1 MKLTP
6 LINLLFL
13 VTSLSF
19 GQGVF
24 VKGKVVDEHSN
35 PISYANVMIETSD
48 TETFVKGSAT
58 DDRGEFEVI
67 NLDVGTYL
75 LTISFMGYKDIRK
88 EITLSGNLDLG
99 VMVMQEDLQSLE
111 EINITYK
118 KPTIK
123 KEADRLVFDVESTAL
138 TEGNMLQAIQSTPG
152 VLVVD
157 NSIMVKSVAPTVYIN
172 NRKVNLSSSE
182 LTQLLEGSSASSIKS
197 IEVITNPPAKYDAES
212 GVVINIV
219 MGKNLVTGYKG
230 NVFGNFTQ
238 GVFPRYNGG
247 MGHYFKTEKLN
258 VSANYSYTQN
268 KINRDSDEEIN
279 YFDSNRNVD
288 QIWLSSVNRNTW
300 SKTHNLDVYL
310 DYMLSKQST
319 LSLSAN
325 TLWMPDFKY
334 NINNTSEVLDA
345 NESLM
350 YYFDANNLSFDEKHN
365 LGFNMDYVHNFN
377 EDGEQLSANAHYTT
391 YGYSRDQSVISNY
404 FDNNDQFLQTTSY
417 NTFSNQDTDIFT
429 SQLDYARA
437 ASETSSFETGVKYSN
452 ISTNSDITQYDVF
465 EGQETLNPDN
475 SDAFDYKESIYAG
488 YVDFSNDWDLWS
500 LNFGLRVEQTQLKGI
515 SITNN
520 EVNKQD
526 YLSWFPTASI
536 SFTASD
542 NLSLYTNYKRSINRP
557 DYQSLNPFKLYLND
571 NTVVVGNP
579 KLQPVFIDHAVI
591 GASFKNTYTV
601 EAYYKVN
608 KNNIYELPAQDNA
621 NNILTY
627 APVNFDRTLEFG
639 FDFVVNF
646 YVSPRWY
653 LYAVTSFYNIKDE
666 ANFWGND
673 ISQDQWS
680 NYSELSNNWQFLKD
694 KSLNANLNL
703 IWVGKN
709 MQGFRIVEDRL
720 VSSLSISK
728 TLCKKKLVVSLIAE
742 DLFNMQDMEDATRFL
757 NQYNSRFN
765 DVDSRT
771 VKVGLRYNF
780 GNTTLKS
787 ETESGKDLQELDRLE
802 TQEN

>member
-24 VKGKVVDEHSN
+24 IKGKVVDAN
-35 PISYANVMIETSD
+35 NAPISYANVMIETNGSG
-48 TETFVKGSAT
+48 EFVKGSAT
-58 DDRGEFEVI
+58 NDSGDFEITNLDMGAYILSVSFIGYKEIVKEI
-67 NLDVGTYL
+67 NL
-75 LTISFMGYKDIRK
+75 S
-88 EITLSGNLDLG
+88 SNLDLG

-111 EINITYK
+111 EINLTYK
-118 KPTIK
+118 KPTVK
-123 KEADRLVFDVESTAL
+123 KEADRLVFEVESTAL
-138 TEGNMLQAIQSTPG
+138 TEGNMLQVIQSTPG

-157 NSIMVKSVAPTVYIN
+157 NSIMVKSMTPTVYIN

-182 LTQLLEGSSASSIKS
+182 LTQLLEGASATSIKS
-197 IEVITNPPAKYDAES
+197 VEVITNPSAKYDAES
-212 GVVINIV
+212 GVVINII

-279 YFDSNRNVD
+279 YFDNNQNVN
-288 QIWLSSVNRNTW
+288 QIWESSVNRNTW

-325 TLWMPDFKY
+325 TLWMPDFEY
-334 NINNTSEVLDA
+334 NIKNTSEVFDT

-365 LGFNMDYVHNFN
+365 LGFNLDYLHLFN
-377 EDGEQLSANAHYTT
+377 EEGEQLSGNAHYTT
-391 YGYSRDQSVISNY
+391 YGYARDQSVNSNY
-404 FDNNDQFLQTTSY
+404 YDTNDQFLQATSY
-417 NTFSNQDTDIFT
+417 NTYSNQNTNIFT
-429 SQLDYARA
+429 SQLDYAKGA
-437 ASETSSFETGVKYSN
+437 PEVSSFETGLKFSS
-452 ISTNSDITQYDVF
+452 ISTNSDITQFDVF
-465 EGQETLNPDN
+465 EGEETLNPDN
-475 SDAFDYKESIYAG
+475 SDAFDYREYIYAG
-488 YVDFSNDWDLWS
+488 YVDFSNDWELWS
-500 LNFGLRVEQTQLKGI
+500 LNFGLRVEKTNLKGI

-520 EVNKQD
+520 ETNKQD
-526 YLSWFPTASI
+526 YLSWFPTTSI
-536 SFTASD
+536 NFKASD
-542 NLSLYTNYKRSINRP
+542 NLSLYTNYKRSIDRP

-591 GASFKNTYTV
+591 GASFLDNYTV

-608 KNNIYELPAQDNA
+608 KNNIYELPTQDNT

-627 APVNFDRTLEFG
+627 APVNFDKTVEFG

-646 YVSPRWY
+646 YLSERWY
-653 LYAVTSFYNIKDE
+653 LYAVTSFYNVQDE
-666 ANFWGND
+666 ATFGSNTV
-673 ISQDQWS
+673 ILDQWS

-709 MQGFRIVEDRL
+709 LQGFRIVEDRL

-728 TLCKKKLVVSLIAE
+728 TLCKKKLVLSLTAE

-757 NQYNSRFN
+757 NQYNSRYN

-771 VKVGLRYNF
+771 IKVGLRYNF
-780 GNTTLKS
+780 GNTTLTS
-787 ETESGKDLQELDRLE
+787 ESDTGKDLQELDRLG

>member
-24 VKGKVVDEHSN
+24 VKGRVVDVHSN
-35 PISYANVMIETSD
+35 PISYANVMLEIDGSGE
-48 TETFVKGSAT
+48 FVKGSAT
-58 DDRGEFEVI
+58 DDSGNFEVA
-67 NLDVGTYL
+67 NLQLGSYM
-75 LTISFMGYKDIRK
+75 LTVSFIGYKDIQK
-88 EITLSGNLDLG
+88 QITLNGNLDLG
-99 VMVMQEDLQSLE
+99 VMVMEEDLQSLE
-111 EINITYK
+111 EVNITYK

-123 KEADRLVFDVESTAL
+123 KEADRLVFEVENTAL
-138 TEGNMLQAIQSTPG
+138 TEGNMLQVIQSTPG

-157 NSIMVKSVAPTVYIN
+157 NSIMVKSMAPTVYIN

-182 LTQLLEGSSASSIKS
+182 LTQLLEGASASSIKS
-197 IEVITNPPAKYDAES
+197 VEVITNPSAKYDAES
-212 GVVINIV
+212 GVVINII

-230 NVFGNFTQ
+230 NVLGNFTQ

-247 MGHYFKTEKLN
+247 MGHYFKTKKLN
-258 VSANYSYTQN
+258 ISANYSYTQN

-279 YFDSNRNVD
+279 YFDNNQNID

-300 SKTHNLDVYL
+300 SKTHNLDVYM

-319 LSLSAN
+319 LSFSTN
-325 TLWMPDFKY
+325 TLWMPDFEY
-334 NINNTSEVLDA
+334 SIRNTSEVFDA

-350 YYFDANNLSFDEKHN
+350 YYFDANNMSIDEKHN
-365 LGFNMDYVHNFN
+365 LGFNLDYLHTFN
-377 EDGEQLSANAHYTT
+377 DEGEQLSGNAHYTT
-391 YGYSRDQSVISNY
+391 YGYSRDQGVSSNY
-404 FDNNDQFLQTTSY
+404 FDSSDQFLQTTSY
-417 NTFSNQDTDIFT
+417 NTYSNQNTNIFT
-429 SQLDYARA
+429 SQLDYAKG
-437 ASETSSFETGVKYSN
+437 ASEVSSFETGLKFSS
-452 ISTNSDITQYDVF
+452 ISTNSDITQFDVF
-465 EGQETLNPDN
+465 GSQQILNPDN
-475 SDAFDYKESIYAG
+475 SDAFDYREYIYAG
-488 YVDFSNDWDLWS
+488 YVDFANDWDLWS
-500 LNFGLRVEQTQLKGI
+500 LNFGLRVEKTHLKGI
-515 SITNN
+515 SISNN

-536 SFTASD
+536 SFKASD
-542 NLSLYTNYKRSINRP
+542 DLSLYTNYKRSINRP

-591 GASFKNTYTV
+591 GASYKSTYTV

-608 KNNIYELPAQDNA
+608 KNNIYELPAQDNV

-627 APVNFDRTLEFG
+627 APVNFDKTIEFG
-639 FDFVVNF
+639 FDFLVNF

-653 LYAVTSFYNIKDE
+653 LYAVTSFYNIQDE
-666 ANFWGND
+666 ATFWGED
-673 ISQDQWS
+673 ITLSQWS

-709 MQGFRIVEDRL
+709 LQGFRIVEDRL

-728 TLCKKKLVVSLIAE
+728 TLCKKKLVVSLTAE

-757 NQYNSRFN
+757 NQYNSRYN

-771 VKVGLRYNF
+771 IKVGLRYNF
-780 GNTTLKS
+780 GNTTLTSES
-787 ETESGKDLQELDRLE
+787 ETSKDLQELDRLGS
-802 TQEN
+802 QEN